1 MANKEEEYNFT
12 VVDDNGNE
20 VLCDVISLLQD
31 EKTNNL
37 YVIYTDYTLN
47 ENNQFNTYLSELVE
61 KKVEF
66 TLKSIKNKSKYEQWL
81 ETAKTVYERAISDLL
96 GTSNV

>member
-47 ENNQFNTYLSELVE
+47 ENNQFLTDYFFS
-61 KKVEF
+61 
-66 TLKSIKNKSKYEQWL
+66 
-81 ETAKTVYERAISDLL
+81 
-96 GTSNV
+96 

>member
-1 MANKEEEYNFT
+1 MVNKEEEYNFT

-37 YVIYTDYTLN
+37 YVIYTYYTLN

-61 KKVEF
+61 KKGEF
-66 TLKSIKNKSKYEQWL
+66 TLKSIKSKSKYEQLL
-81 ETAKTVYERAISDLL
+81 ETAKTVYGRAISDLL